1 MDHKPYSLNQ
11 EIVKLLQDEPFFAA
25 LSRRIDKRAS
35 ASLPTAGVRVNPDTC
50 SYEMLY
56 NPKFFEGLTEL
67 CRKGVLIHEFYHL
80 VFDHVSSRR
89 PDGVNHMA
97 WNIATDLAIN
107 SLITEA
113 GRRRDWLPEGACLPG
128 EGQFKEYPHY
138 LSAEKYLELLKKDGE
153 NTEESDKGEKGEKG
167 ESGES
172 GESGE
177 GDGEG
182 EGDGDEEGE
191 GKGKGSGEGDG
202 EGEGEGEG
210 EGSGSGSSDEEG
222 AGGGGGSGNF
232 DDHSGWDESGSTA
245 NEIAKE
251 RMKEAVKQAAH
262 EAASG
267 RGFGS
272 AGGEAKKLIMDAIK
286 TKIDWRKVLRFFCKA
301 TVRADKRSTVKRI
314 NKRFPYIHSGH
325 KVRRESKI
333 AVCIDQS
340 GSVSDAM
347 LVAFYAELNKL
358 CDIVEFDIIPFD
370 SRVGEKHIYTWK
382 KGQKRAWERVMHGG
396 TCFDAPTKFVNE
408 SRGKYD
414 GMIVLTD
421 MMAPKP
427 KHCRVK
433 RIWMTTENY
442 AARPYFNPAPEKMV
456 VVD

>member
-1 MDHKPYSLNQ
+1 MSFDLNQ

-25 LSRRIDKRAS
+25 LSRRIDKRS
-35 ASLPTAGVRVNPDTC
+35 STSLPTAGVRVNPDTC
-50 SYEMLY
+50 SYEMVY
-56 NPKFFEGLTEL
+56 NPKFFEGLTEEQ
-67 CRKGVLIHEFYHL
+67 RKGVLIHEFYHL
-80 VFDHVSSRR
+80 VFDHVTSRR
-89 PDGVNHMA
+89 PDGVNHTA
-97 WNIATDLAIN
+97 WNVATDLAIN
-107 SLITEA
+107 SLITKA
-113 GRRRDWLPEGACLPG
+113 GQYRDRLPEGACIPG
-128 EGQFKEYPHY
+128 ENQFAEYDHY
-138 LSAEKYLELLKKDGE
+138 LSAEKYLELLKADGKNAE
-153 NTEESDKGEKGEKG
+153 DEGKGEKGEQGEKG

-177 GDGEG
+177 GQ
-182 EGDGDEEGE
+182 
-191 GKGKGSGEGDG
+191 G
-202 EGEGEGEG
+202 EGEGEGEDS
-210 EGSGSGSSDEEG
+210 EGAGSGSSDKEGSG
-222 AGGGGGSGNF
+222 AGGGDEGGNF
-232 DDHSGWDESGSTA
+232 DDHSGWDESSSTA
-245 NEIAKE
+245 NDIAKE
-251 RMKEAVKQAAH
+251 KMKDALRKAA
-262 EAASG
+262 EDAASG

-272 AGGEAKKLIMDAIK
+272 AEGQGKKLIMEAIK

-314 NKRFPYIHSGH
+314 NKRYPMIHAGK

-370 SRVGEKHIYTWK
+370 SRVGEKHVYTWK
-382 KGQKRAWERVMHGG
+382 KGQKRAWKRVMHGG
-396 TCFDAPTKFVNE
+396 TCFDAPTKYVNE

-433 RIWMTTENY
+433 RIWMTTETY

-456 VVD
+456 VVDTKS

>member
-1 MDHKPYSLNQ
+1 MQFDLNQ
-11 EIVKLLQDEPFFAA
+11 EIVKLLNDEPFFAA
-25 LSRRIDKRAS
+25 LSRRIDKKAS
-35 ASLPTAGVRVNPDTC
+35 TALPTAGVRVNPDTC

-56 NPKFFEGLTEL
+56 NPNFFGGLTDL

-89 PDGVNHMA
+89 PDGVNHTA

-107 SLITEA
+107 SLITQA
-113 GRRRDWLPEGACLPG
+113 GQRRDWLPEGACLPG
-128 EGQFKEYPHY
+128 EGQFAEYPHY
-138 LSAEKYLELLKKDGE
+138 LSAEKYLELLKADG
-153 NTEESDKGEKGEKG
+153 NDTEESDKGEKGEQG

-172 GESGE
+172 G
-177 GDGEG
+177 DGE
-182 EGDGDEEGE
+182 
-191 GKGKGSGEGDG
+191 S
-202 EGEGEGEG
+202 GEGEG
-210 EGSGSGSSDEEG
+210 EGSGSGDGDEEG
-222 AGGGGGSGNF
+222 DGNGSGSGEGEGGEGEGKGSGSGNGNF
-232 DDHSGWDESGSTA
+232 DDHSGWDESGGAA

-251 RMKEAVKQAAH
+251 KMKDTLRKAAE

-272 AGGEAKKLIMDAIK
+272 AEGQGKKLIMDAIK

-314 NKRFPYIHSGH
+314 NKRYPMIHAGK

-433 RIWMTTENY
+433 RIWMTTEDY

-456 VVD
+456 VVDTK